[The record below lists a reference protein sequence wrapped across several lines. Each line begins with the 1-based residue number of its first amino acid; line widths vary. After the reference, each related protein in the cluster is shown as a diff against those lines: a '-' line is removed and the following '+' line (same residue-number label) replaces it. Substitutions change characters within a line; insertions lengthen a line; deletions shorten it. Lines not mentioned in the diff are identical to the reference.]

1 MPEPMYKRVA
11 EDLRGRI
18 ESGHIAPGSQLP
30 TELELME
37 EYGEKFGAASERVSI
52 SRNTVRDAIK
62 LLVTRGLVMTRPGKG
77 TFVVR
82 KIDPFVSTLS
92 GSPEI
97 GRETVRYMSEVD
109 RYGSEEV
116 DRYGSEVEAS
126 GRKPYVTVPRVE
138 VQRAAGRVASHL
150 GLAEGTMVISRYQE
164 RSIDETPWSMQTTF
178 YPMEWVTR
186 GADRLLIAENIT
198 DGIIK
203 YVEDVLGVKQ
213 VGLHDLITARVA
225 NSHEVAFFDLPD
237 DGQVAVFEVSR
248 VGFDEHGQPL
258 RLTVT
263 VYPADRNYLAYDEG
277 QVPVNV
283 ATLGVPSSDAGHR
296 SRGSASRSSQKPLSD
311 RMPTRQAA

>member
-11 EDLRGRI
+11 EDLRSKI
-18 ESGHIAPGSQLP
+18 ESGQIAPGSQLP

-37 EYGEKFGAASERVSI
+37 EYGERFGDSSGRASTI

-62 LLVTRGLVMTRPGKG
+62 LLVTRGLVVTRPGKG

-82 KIDPFVSTLS
+82 KIDPFMSTLS
-92 GSPEI
+92 GSPEV

-109 RYGSEEV
+109 RYA
-116 DRYGSEVEAS
+116 SEVEAS
-126 GRKPYVTVPRVE
+126 GRKPDVTVPRVE
-138 VQRAAGRVASHL
+138 VQRASGRVASHL
-150 GLAEGTMVISRYQE
+150 GIAAGEQVISRYQE
-164 RSIDETPWSMQTTF
+164 RSIDETPWSLQTTF
-178 YPMEWVTR
+178 YPMEFVTR
-186 GADRLLIAENIT
+186 GATRLLIAENIT

-203 YVEDVLGVKQ
+203 YVEDTLGVRQ

-225 NSHEVAFFDLPD
+225 SGREVAFFDLPE

-277 QVPVNV
+277 QVPPNV
-283 ATLGVPSSDAGHR
+283 AALGM
-296 SRGSASRSSQKPLSD
+296 SASGVSGGSPR
-311 RMPTRQAA
+311 

>member
-11 EDLRGRI
+11 EDLRGKI
-18 ESGHIAPGSQLP
+18 ESAQIAPGSQLP

-37 EYGEKFGAASERVSI
+37 DYGERFGDSSGRGSTI

-62 LLVTRGLVMTRPGKG
+62 LLVARGLVVTRPGKG

-109 RYGSEEV
+109 SYA
-116 DRYGSEVEAS
+116 SEVEES
-126 GRKPYVTVPRVE
+126 GRKPDVTVPRVE
-138 VQRAAGRVASHL
+138 VQPASGRVASHL
-150 GLAEGTMVISRYQE
+150 GLDEGAMVICRYQE
-164 RSIDETPWSMQTTF
+164 RSIDETPWSLQTTF
-178 YPMEWVTR
+178 YPMEWVTQG
-186 GADRLLIAENIT
+186 GANRLLIAENIT
-198 DGIIK
+198 DGIVG
-203 YVEDVLGVKQ
+203 YVEDTLGVKQ

-225 NSHEVAFFDLPD
+225 NGHEVTFFDLPE

-248 VGFDEHGQPL
+248 VGFDEHGRPL

-263 VYPADRNYLAYDEG
+263 IYPADRNYLAYDEG
-277 QVPVNV
+277 QVPANV
-283 ATLGVPSSDAGHR
+283 AALGM
-296 SRGSASRSSQKPLSD
+296 SASGVSGRSP
-311 RMPTRQAA
+311 R

>member
-11 EDLRGRI
+11 EDLRSKI
-18 ESGHIAPGSQLP
+18 ESAQIAPGSQLP

-37 EYGEKFGAASERVSI
+37 DYGERFGDSSGRGSTI

-62 LLVTRGLVMTRPGKG
+62 LLVARGLVVTRPGKG

-109 RYGSEEV
+109 RYA
-116 DRYGSEVEAS
+116 SEVEES
-126 GRKPYVTVPRVE
+126 GRKPDVTVPRVE
-138 VQRAAGRVASHL
+138 VQPASGRVASHL
-150 GLAEGTMVISRYQE
+150 GLDEGAMVICRYQE
-164 RSIDETPWSMQTTF
+164 RSIDETPWSLQTTF
-178 YPMEWVTR
+178 YPMEWVTQG
-186 GADRLLIAENIT
+186 GANRLLIAENIT
-198 DGIIK
+198 DGIVG
-203 YVEDVLGVKQ
+203 YVEDTLGVKQ

-225 NSHEVAFFDLPD
+225 NGHEVAFFDLPE

-248 VGFDEHGQPL
+248 VGFDEQGRPL

-277 QVPVNV
+277 QVPANV
-283 ATLGVPSSDAGHR
+283 AALGMAASGVGGR
-296 SRGSASRSSQKPLSD
+296 SPR
-311 RMPTRQAA
+311 

>member
-11 EDLRGRI
+11 EDLRAKI
-18 ESGHIAPGSQLP
+18 ESAQIAPGSQLP

-37 EYGEKFGAASERVSI
+37 EYGEKFGSPSGRSSTI

-62 LLVTRGLVMTRPGKG
+62 LLVTRGLVVTRPGKG

-109 RYGSEEV
+109 RYGSE
-116 DRYGSEVEAS
+116 VEES
-126 GRKPYVTVPRVE
+126 GRKPDVTIPRVE
-138 VQRAAGRVASHL
+138 VQRASGWVASHL
-150 GLAEGTMVISRYQE
+150 GLGEGTMVISRYQE

-186 GADRLLIAENIT
+186 GAGRLLIAENIT

-203 YVEDVLGVKQ
+203 YVEDILGVRQ
-213 VGLHDLITARVA
+213 VGFHDLITARVA
-225 NSHEVAFFDLPD
+225 NGHETAFFDLPE

-277 QVPVNV
+277 HVPANV
-283 ATLGVPSSDAGHR
+283 AALGVPASDVGNR
-296 SRGSASRSSQKPLSD
+296 SRR
-311 RMPTRQAA
+311 

>member
-11 EDLRGRI
+11 EDLRSKI
-18 ESGHIAPGSQLP
+18 ESAQIAPGSQLP

-37 EYGEKFGAASERVSI
+37 DYGERFGDSSGRGSTI

-62 LLVTRGLVMTRPGKG
+62 LLVARGLVVTRPGKG

-109 RYGSEEV
+109 RYA
-116 DRYGSEVEAS
+116 SEVEES
-126 GRKPYVTVPRVE
+126 GRKPDVTVPRVE
-138 VQRAAGRVASHL
+138 VQPASGRVASHL
-150 GLAEGTMVISRYQE
+150 GLDEGAMVICRYQE
-164 RSIDETPWSMQTTF
+164 RSIDETPWSLQTTF
-178 YPMEWVTR
+178 YPMEWVTQG
-186 GADRLLIAENIT
+186 GANRLLIAENIT
-198 DGIIK
+198 DGIVG
-203 YVEDVLGVKQ
+203 YVEDTLGVKQ

-225 NSHEVAFFDLPD
+225 NGHEVAFFDLPE

-248 VGFDEHGQPL
+248 VGFDEQGRPL

-277 QVPVNV
+277 QVPANV
-283 ATLGVPSSDAGHR
+283 AALGMAASGVSGR
-296 SRGSASRSSQKPLSD
+296 SPR
-311 RMPTRQAA
+311 

>member
-1 MPEPMYKRVA
+1 MAEPMYKRVA

-18 ESGHIAPGSQLP
+18 ESGEIAQGSKLP
-30 TELELME
+30 TEVELMD
-37 EYGEKFGAASERVSI
+37 EYGEKFGSPSGGVSI

-62 LLVTRGLVMTRPGKG
+62 LLATRGLVVSRAGKG

-92 GSPEI
+92 GSPEV

-109 RYGSEEV
+109 S
-116 DRYGSEVEAS
+116 YGSEVEAS
-126 GRKPYVTVPRVE
+126 GRKPDVSVPRVE
-138 VQRAAGRVASHL
+138 VQRASGWVASL
-150 GLAEGTMVISRYQE
+150 LALAEGTMVISRYQE

-178 YPMEWVTR
+178 YPMDWVNR
-186 GADRLLIAENIT
+186 GASRLLIAENIT
-198 DGIIK
+198 DGIIR
-203 YVEDVLGVKQ
+203 YVEDILGVKQ

-225 NSHEVAFFDLPD
+225 NSHESAFFDLPE

-248 VGFDEHGQPL
+248 VGFDENSSPL

-277 QVPVNV
+277 QVPANLASLDV
-283 ATLGVPSSDAGHR
+283 SAG
-296 SRGSASRSSQKPLSD
+296 ASKPK
-311 RMPTRQAA
+311 R

>member
-18 ESGHIAPGSQLP
+18 ESGDIAPGSKLP
-30 TELELME
+30 SEVELMD
-37 EYGEKFGAASERVSI
+37 EYGEKFRTASERASI
-52 SRNTVRDAIK
+52 SRNTVRDAIR
-62 LLVTRGLVMTRPGKG
+62 LLATRGLVVTRHGKG

-82 KIDPFVSTLS
+82 QIDPFVSTLS
-92 GSPEI
+92 GSPEV

-109 RYGSEEV
+109 RYA
-116 DRYGSEVEAS
+116 SEVEAR
-126 GRKPYVTVPRVE
+126 GRKPDVTVPRVE
-138 VQRAAGRVASHL
+138 VQRASGRVASHL
-150 GLAEGTMVISRYQE
+150 RLAEGTMVISRYQE

-178 YPMEWVTR
+178 YPMEWVHQ

-203 YVEDVLGVKQ
+203 YVADVLHVKQ

-225 NSHEVAFFDLPD
+225 NSHEVAFFDLPE

-248 VGFDEHGQPL
+248 VGFDENGRPL

-263 VYPADRNYLAYDEG
+263 VYPADRNYLAYDDG
-277 QVPVNV
+277 QVPANV
-283 ATLGVPSSDAGHR
+283 AAQDVSASGASDK
-296 SRGSASRSSQKPLSD
+296 SRGSGARSRERSLSL
-311 RMPTRQAA
+311 RMLTRQAA

>member
-11 EDLRGRI
+11 DDLRGKI
-18 ESGHIAPGSQLP
+18 ESAQIAPGSQLP

-37 EYGEKFGAASERVSI
+37 EYGEKFGASSGRASTI

-62 LLVTRGLVMTRPGKG
+62 LLVTRGLVVTRPGKG
-77 TFVVR
+77 MFVIR

-97 GRETVRYMSEVD
+97 GLETVRYMSEVD
-109 RYGSEEV
+109 GYAL
-116 DRYGSEVEAS
+116 EVEES
-126 GRKPYVTVPRVE
+126 GRKPDVTVPRVE
-138 VQRAAGRVASHL
+138 VQRASGRVASHL
-150 GLAEGTMVISRYQE
+150 GLAEGAMVISRYQE
-164 RSIDETPWSMQTTF
+164 RSIDETPWSLQTTF

-186 GADRLLIAENIT
+186 GAARLLVAENIT

-203 YVEDVLGVKQ
+203 YVEDILGVRQ

-225 NSHEVAFFDLPD
+225 DSHEIVFFDLPE

-263 VYPADRNYLAYDEG
+263 IYPADRNYLAYDDG
-277 QVPVNV
+277 RVPPNV
-283 ATLGVPSSDAGHR
+283 AALGVP
-296 SRGSASRSSQKPLSD
+296 ASGVSD
-311 RMPTRQAA
+311 RSPR

>member
-11 EDLRGRI
+11 DDLRGKI
-18 ESGHIAPGSQLP
+18 ESAQIAPGSQLP

-37 EYGEKFGAASERVSI
+37 EYGEKFCASSGRASTI

-62 LLVTRGLVMTRPGKG
+62 LLVTRGLVVTRPGKG
-77 TFVVR
+77 MFVIR

-97 GRETVRYMSEVD
+97 GLETVRYMSEVD
-109 RYGSEEV
+109 GYAL
-116 DRYGSEVEAS
+116 EVEES
-126 GRKPYVTVPRVE
+126 GRKPDVTVPRVE
-138 VQRAAGRVASHL
+138 VQRASGRVASHL
-150 GLAEGTMVISRYQE
+150 GLAEGAMVISRYQE
-164 RSIDETPWSMQTTF
+164 RSIHDTPWSLQTTF

-186 GADRLLIAENIT
+186 GAARLLVAENIT

-203 YVEDVLGVKQ
+203 YVEDILGVRQ

-225 NSHEVAFFDLPD
+225 DSHEIAFFDLPE

-263 VYPADRNYLAYDEG
+263 IYCNGYDAIRRSTVRTFEA
-277 QVPVNV
+277 QRI
-283 ATLGVPSSDAGHR
+283 GHR
-296 SRGSASRSSQKPLSD
+296 
-311 RMPTRQAA
+311 

>member
-18 ESGHIAPGSQLP
+18 ESGQIVPGSQLP

-37 EYGEKFGAASERVSI
+37 EYGEKFGAPSERASI

-62 LLVTRGLVMTRPGKG
+62 LLVTRGLVVTRPGKG

-92 GSPEI
+92 GSPEV

-109 RYGSEEV
+109 RYGSE
-116 DRYGSEVEAS
+116 VEAS
-126 GRKPYVTVPRVE
+126 GRVPYVTIPRVE
-138 VQRAAGRVASHL
+138 VQRATGRVARHL

-178 YPMEWVTR
+178 YPMEWVLK

-203 YVEDVLGVKQ
+203 YVEDKLGVKQ

-225 NSHEVAFFDLPD
+225 NGHEVGFFDLPD

-248 VGFDEHGQPL
+248 VGFDENGQPL

-277 QVPVNV
+277 TVPANV
-283 ATLGVPSSDAGHR
+283 GAHDVPAPGAHGSGSR
-296 SRGSASRSSQKPLSD
+296 SR
-311 RMPTRQAA
+311 

>member
-11 EDLRGRI
+11 EDLRGKI
-18 ESGHIAPGSQLP
+18 ESAQIAPGSQLP

-37 EYGEKFGAASERVSI
+37 EYGEKFDAPSGKASI
-52 SRNTVRDAIK
+52 SRNTVRDAIR
-62 LLVTRGLVMTRPGKG
+62 LLVTRGLVVTRPGKG

-92 GSPEI
+92 GSPEV

-109 RYGSEEV
+109 RYA
-116 DRYGSEVEAS
+116 SEVEAS
-126 GRKPYVTVPRVE
+126 GRKPDVTVPRVE
-138 VQRAAGRVASHL
+138 VQQASGPVASHL

-164 RSIDETPWSMQTTF
+164 RSIDETPWSLQTTF
-178 YPMEWVTR
+178 YPMDWVTQ
-186 GADRLLIAENIT
+186 GATRLLIAENIT

-203 YVEDVLGVKQ
+203 YVEDTLGVRQ

-248 VGFDEHGQPL
+248 VGFDEHGKPL

-263 VYPADRNYLAYDEG
+263 VYPADRNLLAYDEG
-277 QVPVNV
+277 QVPANV
-283 ATLGVPSSDAGHR
+283 AALNV
-296 SRGSASRSSQKPLSD
+296 SASGVSGRSQ
-311 RMPTRQAA
+311 R